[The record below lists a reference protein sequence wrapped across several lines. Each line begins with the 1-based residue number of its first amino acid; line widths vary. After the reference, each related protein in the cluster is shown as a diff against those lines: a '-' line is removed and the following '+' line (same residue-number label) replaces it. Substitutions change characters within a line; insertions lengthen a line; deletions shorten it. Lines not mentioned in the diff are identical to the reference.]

1 MTLKNTLPQS
11 VRRSLCASATALTLV
26 LSSGTA
32 SAGLIALYDFNGTTN
47 DVSGNN
53 KNPVSGTISGYASG
67 VQGQAGVFNGSTN
80 RLQLP
85 INVSPSLMHSL
96 TMGVWV
102 SALEANNRTGIMSAD
117 DNSPANF
124 DRQIGIDN
132 RRLLGS
138 GGPALY
144 SYSAFGGGSTG
155 VLASGVSASS
165 TFTFLAARYDGST
178 VTLFVDGQSFTTN
191 DATDDDAIEYPQL
204 WIGKNPSFDSSF
216 QGSLDNA
223 FVFDEAL
230 SDGQI
235 EAIRT
240 GGASAIMAVAVPE
253 PATTAVAAG
262 CMAVTFL
269 RRRRRN
275 S

>member
-1 MTLKNTLPQS
+1 MTLKNALPRS

-124 DRQIGIDN
+124 DRQIGIDD

-155 VLASGVSASS
+155 VLASGVAASS
-165 TFTFLAARYDGST
+165 TFTFLAARYDGNT
-178 VTLFVDGQSFTTN
+178 VTLFVNGQSFTTS
-191 DATDDDAIEYPQL
+191 DTTDDDPIEYPQL

-269 RRRRRN
+269 RRRRN

>member
-1 MTLKNTLPQS
+1 MPLKLTLPTPF
-11 VRRSLCASATALTLV
+11 RRSLCASATALCFA

-32 SAGLIALYDFNGTTN
+32 SAGLIALFNFNGTTN
-47 DVSGNN
+47 DVSGNGN
-53 KNPVSGTISGYASG
+53 NPVAGSISGYSAG
-67 VQGQAGVFNGSTN
+67 VQGQAANFNGSTN

-117 DNSPANF
+117 DNSPANY

-132 RRLLGS
+132 RRLLGA

-155 VLASGVSASS
+155 VLASGVAASS
-165 TFTFLAARYDGST
+165 LFTFLAARYDGNT
-178 VTLFVDGQSFTTN
+178 VTLFVDGQSFTEN
-191 DATDDDAIEYPQL
+191 DATDNDPIEYPQL

-216 QGSLDNA
+216 QGALDNA

-230 SDGQI
+230 SDAQI
-235 EAIRT
+235 EAIRV
-240 GGASAIMAVAVPE
+240 GGESAILTVAVPE
-253 PATTAVAAG
+253 PTSIGIAAG
-262 CMAVTFL
+262 CVAATFL
-269 RRRRRN
+269 RRRRH
-275 S
+275 

>member
-1 MTLKNTLPQS
+1 MTSKNGNPS
-11 VRRSLCASATALTLV
+11 SFRRALCSTVATLTLV
-26 LSSGTA
+26 FSTGTA

-47 DVSGNN
+47 DVSGNG
-53 KNPVSGTISGYASG
+53 KNPVAGSISGYTAG
-67 VQGQAGVFNGSTN
+67 VQGQAAVFNGSTN

-85 INVSPSLMHSL
+85 IDISPSLMHSL

-132 RRLLGS
+132 RRLTGA
-138 GGPALY
+138 GY
-144 SYSAFGGGSTG
+144 SYSAFAGGSTG
-155 VLASGVSASS
+155 VLASGIAAS
-165 TFTFLAARYDGST
+165 TTYTFLAARYDGNT
-178 VTLFVDGQSFTTN
+178 VTLFVNGQSFTAN
-191 DATDDDAIEYPQL
+191 DTTDDDPVEYPQL

-230 SDGQI
+230 SDAQI
-235 EAIRT
+235 DAIRT
-240 GGASAIMAVAVPE
+240 GGASAIMAAAVPE
-253 PATTAVAAG
+253 PATSAVAIG
-262 CMAVTFL
+262 CMAAASL
-269 RRRRRN
+269 RRRR
-275 S
+275 SK

>member
-1 MTLKNTLPQS
+1 MLTLPNPLQ
-11 VRRSLCASATALTLV
+11 RLLCASVTTLCLA

-32 SAGLIALYDFNGTTN
+32 SAGLVALFDFNGTTN

-53 KNPVSGTISGYASG
+53 KNPVSGTISGYTTG

-102 SALEANNRTGIMSAD
+102 SALETTNRTGIMSAD

-124 DRQIGIDN
+124 DRQIGIDD
-132 RRLLGS
+132 RRLLGA
-138 GGPALY
+138 GGPTLY
-144 SYSAFGGGSTG
+144 SYSAFAGETTG
-155 VLASGVSASS
+155 VLASGVAASS
-165 TFTFLAARYDGST
+165 AFTFLAARYDGNT
-178 VTLFVDGQSFTTN
+178 VTLFVDGLSVTAN

-204 WIGKNPSFDSSF
+204 WIGKNPSFNSSF
-216 QGSLDNA
+216 QGALDNA

-230 SDGQI
+230 SDAQI
-235 EAIRT
+235 ESIRL
-240 GGASAIMAVAVPE
+240 GGASAILTVAVPE
-253 PATTAVAAG
+253 PTAAG
-262 CMAVTFL
+262 IAVGCLAATFL
-269 RRRRRN
+269 RRRRRH
-275 S
+275 

>member
-1 MTLKNTLPQS
+1 MPHTHLFPHSLQ
-11 VRRSLCASATALTLV
+11 RSLFASATALCLV
-26 LSSGTA
+26 LSSGTV
-32 SAGLIALYDFNGTTN
+32 SAGLIALYNFNGTTN

-53 KNPVSGTISGYASG
+53 RNPVAGTISGYTAG
-67 VQGQAGVFNGSTN
+67 MQGQAGNFNGSTN

-102 SALEANNRTGIMSAD
+102 SALETTNRTGIMSAD
-117 DNSPANF
+117 DNSPANY

-138 GGPALY
+138 SGPALY

-155 VLASGVSASS
+155 VLASGVAASS
-165 TFTFLAARYDGST
+165 AFTFLAARYDGNT
-178 VTLFVDGQSFTTN
+178 VTLFVDGQSFTAN
-191 DATDDDAIEYPQL
+191 DTTDDDPIEYPQL

-216 QGSLDNA
+216 QGALDNA

-230 SDGQI
+230 SDAQI
-235 EAIRT
+235 DAIRT
-240 GGASAIMAVAVPE
+240 GGESAILAVAVPE
-253 PATTAVAAG
+253 PATTGIAAG

-269 RRRRRN
+269 RRRRRH
-275 S
+275 